1 MDSWLIIIIILG
13 IIIVAAA
20 VFLAWWFRSRQKKN
34 DTGNYMEVTCSTCVH
49 RSRIDKD
56 NPPIKIICPNC
67 GKEGPV
73 RIED

>member
-1 MDSWLIIIIILG
+1 MESWLIIITILS

-20 VFLAWWFRSRQKKN
+20 ISLACWFLSRREKN
-34 DTGNYMEVTCSTCVH
+34 DPGNYMEVTCSTCVH

>member
-1 MDSWLIIIIILG
+1 MDSWLIIIIVLG

-20 VFLAWWFRSRQKKN
+20 VFLAWWFGSRQKKN

-56 NPPIKIICPNC
+56 NPPMKIICPNC

-73 RIED
+73 RIEG